1 MELSTFWN
9 WFSIILVVAS
19 ILACWWLL
27 HWTKG
32 ISDREDDDDVHD
44 TGHTW
49 DNDIRE
55 LNNPLPRWW
64 LNMFN
69 ITIIFGLV
77 YLALYPG
84 LGNIAGVLGWTQEE
98 QHEEELAAAEARYAD
113 VFARYTAM
121 PLEELIRDPAAMETG
136 RRLWGQNCAMCH
148 GSDLRGGAGFPNLV
162 DEHWQWG
169 AGYDNVLTAINNGRN
184 AAMPPWAPALGEEG
198 VPQVIEYVRSLSNL
212 EHDAALAA
220 EGEGRYG
227 MFCVACHG
235 PDGKGNPAL
244 GAPNLTD
251 TYWLYGSDRAAIEE
265 GLVYGRYGVMPAFE
279 GQLSEDRRKLLAA
292 YVLGMG
298 EAAAIREGRDTS
310 AE

>member
-1 MELSTFWN
+1 MELTTFWN
-9 WFSIILVVAS
+9 WFSIILIVAS

-64 LNMFN
+64 LNLFN
-69 ITIIFGLV
+69 ITIVFALV

-84 LGNIAGVLGWTQEE
+84 LGNLAGFMGWTQEE
-98 QHEEELAAAEARYAD
+98 QHTEELAAAEARYAD
-113 VFARYTAM
+113 VFARYSAM
-121 PLEELIRDPAAMETG
+121 PLEELIRDPAAMESG

-148 GSDLRGGAGFPNLV
+148 GSDLRGGNGFPNLV

-169 AGYDNVLTAINNGRN
+169 SGYDNVLTAINNGRN
-184 AAMPPWAPALGEEG
+184 AAMPPWAPALGDEG
-198 VPQVIEYVRSLSNL
+198 VTQVVEYVRSLSNL

-220 EGEGRYG
+220 EGASKYG

-235 PDGKGNPAL
+235 PEGMGNPAL
-244 GAPNLTD
+244 GAPNLAD
-251 TYWLYGSDRAAIEE
+251 GYWLYGSDRDVIEE
-265 GLVYGRYGVMPAFE
+265 GLREGRYGVMPAFE
-279 GQLSEDRRKLLAA
+279 NQLSEDRRKLLAA

-298 EAAAIREGRDTS
+298 EAAAIREGRES
-310 AE
+310 ASP

>member
-1 MELSTFWN
+1 MELTTFWN
-9 WFSIILVVAS
+9 WFSIILIVAS

-69 ITIIFGLV
+69 ITIVFGLV

-84 LGNIAGVLGWTQEE
+84 LGNIGGVLDWTQED
-98 QHEEELAAAEARYAD
+98 QHAEELVSAEEQYAG

-162 DEHWQWG
+162 DAHWQWG
-169 AGYDNVLTAINNGRN
+169 SGYDNILTAINNGRN

-220 EGEGRYG
+220 EGEGKFG

-251 TYWLYGSDRAAIEE
+251 GYWLYGSDRAAIEE
-265 GLVYGRYGVMPAFE
+265 GLVLGRYGVMPAFE

-310 AE
+310 GQ